1 VFGLVAHLDHVEF
14 LECTERVAGLDDFRI
29 TDPRWQPLEPDGG
42 YDLFLP
48 DRWRARRCPW
58 PGSSAWRYLNG
69 ERRVPA
75 HFMGTAIKGGLFRER
90 PHGSIWAAH
99 SDKTGVVSGWEARGP
114 QYRGLS
120 SGERKALFRLG
131 PVTALRLAV
140 TEAAID
146 AMSLAAGS
154 SDGTLYLSAGGGWSP
169 AMQAALRELAPQPD
183 E

>member
-1 VFGLVAHLDHVEF
+1 
-14 LECTERVAGLDDFRI
+14 
-29 TDPRWQPLEPDGG
+29 
-42 YDLFLP
+42 
-48 DRWRARRCPW
+48 
-58 PGSSAWRYLNG
+58 
-69 ERRVPA
+69 
-75 HFMGTAIKGGLFRER
+75 MGTAIKGGLFRER

-169 AMQAALRELAPQPD
+169 AMQAALRQLAPDPTNEITPSRAGHRPRRHD
-183 E
+183 AADRSSISDGANRNC